1 MISVGHS
8 WLLESFI
15 SSSDGR
21 AGGAGGGGWYIYK
34 SYTFLPILDVN
45 QPLYFTKFYIG
56 FRTILYQL
64 QNTLKG
70 SIVIY
75 I

>member
-1 MISVGHS
+1 MGVPG
-8 WLLESFI
+8 
-15 SSSDGR
+15 
-21 AGGAGGGGWYIYK
+21 YIYK

-56 FRTILYQL
+56 FRT
-64 QNTLKG
+64 TSKG

-75 I
+75 IWDVNVAILDM

>member
-1 MISVGHS
+1 MGQVGGTYPHHP
-8 WLLESFI
+8 
-15 SSSDGR
+15 
-21 AGGAGGGGWYIYK
+21 YIYK

-56 FRTILYQL
+56 FGTILYQL
-64 QNTLKG
+64 QNNSKG

-75 I
+75 ISDVNVAILDM

>member
-1 MISVGHS
+1 VKFVKFVTG
-8 WLLESFI
+8 W
-15 SSSDGR
+15 
-21 AGGAGGGGWYIYK
+21 AGTPPPVPPYIYK

-64 QNTLKG
+64 QNSPSGLKG